1 LERQLLPRVLR
12 HTRGSQ
18 LQAARLL
25 GISRNCLRNKLRAL
39 GLTIERAVCPPDEQG
54 ASMEGTSSC

>member
-1 LERQLLPRVLR
+1 LDAAAVAELELHLLAQVLR

-25 GISRNCLRNKLRAL
+25 GISRNSLRGKLRAL
-39 GLTIERAVCPPDEQG
+39 GLTIERSVRSPRW
-54 ASMEGTSSC
+54 SS

>member
-1 LERQLLPRVLR
+1 LYAAAVAELEQHLLAQVLR

-25 GISRNCLRNKLRAL
+25 GISRNSLRGKLRAL
-39 GLTIERAVCPPDEQG
+39 GLTIERSVRSPRW
-54 ASMEGTSSC
+54 SS